1 MNNEIIKFNNGNLEL
16 DVTVTPD
23 KDTVWLTVDQLCTLF
38 NKNKST
44 ISRHIKNIF
53 NEGELDEISSVAKNA
68 TQLKRYDPRTGK
80 DRISNVEINYYNLDV
95 IISVGYRVK
104 SQNGIIFRKRATSI
118 LKDYMIK
125 GFAVNEKR
133 LEALDKTIQ
142 IQSRMLA
149 SALNIEEKEVLN
161 VVEAYSNALTL
172 LDDYDHGT
180 IPKPDGIASVYKLTY
195 EECREMIDSMKYGNY
210 SDVFGVEKEL
220 GKLNGIIA
228 AVYQNVFETELYPSI
243 EEKAAN
249 LLYFLIKDHPFVD
262 GCKRIGASIFLEFL
276 NKNKHLIINGKQ
288 IISDSALVAI
298 TLMIAESRPEE
309 KETMVNLVMNFLKCE
324 FCVN

>member
-1 MNNEIIKFNNGNLEL
+1 MNNKIIKFMNGDLQI
-16 DVTVTPD
+16 DVTVSPNEE
-23 KDTVWLTVDQLCTLF
+23 TVWLNRNQLATLF
-38 NKNKST
+38 DRDVKT
-44 ISRHIKNIF
+44 IGKHINNALK
-53 NEGELDEISSVAKNA
+53 EELDSSTVAKFA
-68 TQLKRYDPRTGK
+68 TVQKEGSRNITR
-80 DRISNVEINYYNLDV
+80 EIDYYNLDM

-104 SQNGIIFRKRATSI
+104 SQNGVIFRKWATSI
-118 LKDYMIK
+118 LHDFMIK
-125 GFAVNEKR
+125 GYAVNQKR
-133 LEALDKTIQ
+133 LDVLNKTIA

-149 SALNIEEKEVLN
+149 STLNIEEKEVLN
-161 VVEAYSNALTL
+161 VIEAYSNALTL

-180 IPKPDGIASVYKLTY
+180 IPKPNGVASTYQLTY
-195 EECREMIDSMKYGNY
+195 EECRELIDSMKYGNY

-228 AVYQNVFETELYPSI
+228 AVYQNIYGTELYPSI

-249 LLYFLIKDHPFVD
+249 LLYFLVKDHPFVD

-276 NKNKHLIINGKQ
+276 NKNKHLIIDGKQ

-309 KETMVNLVMNFLKCE
+309 KETMVNLVMNFFKK
-324 FCVN
+324 